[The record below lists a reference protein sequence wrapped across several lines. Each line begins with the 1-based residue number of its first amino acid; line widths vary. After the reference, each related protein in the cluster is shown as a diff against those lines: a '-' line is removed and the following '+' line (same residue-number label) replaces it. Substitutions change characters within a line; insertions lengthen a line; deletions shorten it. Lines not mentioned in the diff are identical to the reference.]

1 MKSPQDDR
9 LVKELYEKLN
19 WFTFQAEDE
28 EFDEKQV
35 KAILEL
41 LDTLD
46 PVDFEGVE
54 KECMQKEKPRFGIP
68 KRAEHSAAKGKLHSI
83 GKTEKP
89 QSGHSAGD
97 ADAAFERFQKKYAVT
112 EADLKKKDRAKIIP
126 FTGGEEISEELA
138 PDMEKLLAMDE
149 AGLRDAPEAGKSV
162 KNLKSIKG
170 VKSIKSIKSVKGI
183 KGKKGRRFWRTAGG
197 RAAIAFLTV
206 FAALAATGICTSA
219 VQQKSFFEVV
229 RDGVN
234 SMKITVTGNEM
245 ESQTGL
251 EMESSEKIYYESW
264 DEIKAENPE
273 VVVPGYI
280 PEGLELV
287 ELYGED
293 AGNYVRYYA
302 AYEDGKN
309 NKLSIH
315 IRYFADGYIE
325 NNIGNELE
333 YIKSKKGVLYYLEPT
348 GYRGYKEIGKCSCS
362 VYFVDLEKLENII
375 NKIE

>member
-54 KECMQKEKPRFGIP
+54 KECMQKEKPLFGMP

-89 QSGHSAGD
+89 QSGHPAGD

-138 PDMEKLLAMDE
+138 PDMEKFLAMDE
-149 AGLRDAPEAGKSV
+149 AELRDAPEADKSV
-162 KNLKSIKG
+162 INLKS
-170 VKSIKSIKSVKGI
+170 V

-245 ESQTGL
+245 ESETGL

-264 DEIKAENPE
+264 DEVKAENPE

-287 ELYGED
+287 ELYGKEF
-293 AGNYVRYYA
+293 GNYVRYYA
-302 AYEDGKN
+302 VYEGTKGSQ
-309 NKLSIH
+309 LLIQV
-315 IRYFADGYIE
+315 RYFIEGYVE
-325 NNIGNELE
+325 NNIENELK
-333 YIKSKKGVLYYLEPT
+333 YIKDENGTLYYLEPE
-348 GYRGYKEIGKCSCS
+348 GYRGYKKSGKCTCS
-362 VYFVDLEKLENII
+362 VYFDNLNTLKNVID
-375 NKIE
+375 KIE

>member
-19 WFTFQAEDE
+19 WFTFQAENE

-54 KECMQKEKPRFGIP
+54 KECMQKEKPLFGIP

-149 AGLRDAPEAGKSV
+149 AELRDAPEADKSV
-162 KNLKSIKG
+162 KNLKS
-170 VKSIKSIKSVKGI
+170 V

-264 DEIKAENPE
+264 DEVKAENPE

-293 AGNYVRYYA
+293 AGNYVRYNGV
-302 AYEDGKN
+302 YEDGKGR
-309 NKLSIH
+309 KTI
-315 IRYFADGYIE
+315 IRVRYYIKGYVE
-325 NNIGNELE
+325 NNIENELK
-333 YIKSKKGVLYYLEPT
+333 YIEDENGVLYYLEPE
-348 GYRGYKEIGKCSCS
+348 GYRGYKERGKCSYS
-362 VYFVDLEKLENII
+362 VYDNNLDELKDII

>member
-54 KECMQKEKPRFGIP
+54 KECMQKEKPLFGIP

-89 QSGHSAGD
+89 QSGHPAGD

-138 PDMEKLLAMDE
+138 PDMEKFLAMDE
-149 AGLRDAPEAGKSV
+149 AELRDAPEADKSV
-162 KNLKSIKG
+162 KNLKS
-170 VKSIKSIKSVKGI
+170 V

-264 DEIKAENPE
+264 DEVKAENPE

-287 ELYGED
+287 ELYGKEF
-293 AGNYVRYYA
+293 GNYVRYNGI
-302 AYEDGKN
+302 YEDSEGR
-309 NKLSIH
+309 KLVIR
-315 IRYFADGYIE
+315 IRYFVEGYVE
-325 NNIGNELE
+325 NNIENELR
-333 YIKSKKGVLYYLEPT
+333 YIEEENGTLYYLEPE
-348 GYRGYKEIGKCSCS
+348 GYRGYKESGKCSCS
-362 VYFVDLEKLENII
+362 VYFDNLSKLKDII
-375 NKIE
+375 DKIG

>member
-68 KRAEHSAAKGKLHSI
+68 KREEHSAAKGKLHSI

-149 AGLRDAPEAGKSV
+149 AELRDAPEADKSV
-162 KNLKSIKG
+162 KNLKS
-170 VKSIKSIKSVKGI
+170 V

-197 RAAIAFLTV
+197 RSAIAFLTV

-264 DEIKAENPE
+264 DEVKAENPE

-287 ELYGED
+287 ELYGKD
-293 AGNYVRYYA
+293 MGYYMRYNGIYRDIEGGDLIIRIQYFYDVYA
-302 AYEDGKN
+302 
-309 NKLSIH
+309 
-315 IRYFADGYIE
+315 E
-325 NNIGNELE
+325 NNIINEAE
-333 YIKSKKGVLYYLEPT
+333 YIGEESGILYYLEQN
-348 GYRGYKEIGKCSCS
+348 GYCGYGKSKKCGYS
-362 VYFVDLEKLENII
+362 VSSYDLEAIQDII
-375 NKIE
+375 VQIQ

>member
-68 KRAEHSAAKGKLHSI
+68 KREEHSAAKGKLHSI

-89 QSGHSAGD
+89 QSGHPAGD

-138 PDMEKLLAMDE
+138 PDMEKFLAMDE
-149 AGLRDAPEAGKSV
+149 AELRDAPEADKSV
-162 KNLKSIKG
+162 KNLKS
-170 VKSIKSIKSVKGI
+170 V

-264 DEIKAENPE
+264 DEVKAENPE

-287 ELYGED
+287 ELYGKD
-293 AGNYVRYYA
+293 GGNFIKYNGI
-302 AYEDGKN
+302 YEDTEKN
-309 NKLSIH
+309 ILYVL
-315 IRYFADGYIE
+315 IRYFKDGYAEYAIE
-325 NNIGNELE
+325 SDEGYVEEEGI
-333 YIKSKKGVLYYLEPT
+333 LYY
-348 GYRGYKEIGKCSCS
+348 GKNGRYRGYGKSERCSYS
-362 VYFVDLEKLENII
+362 AEWTDLKDLKSIMKSI
-375 NKIE
+375 S

>member
-19 WFTFQAEDE
+19 WFTFQAENE

-54 KECMQKEKPRFGIP
+54 KECMQKEKPLFGIP

-138 PDMEKLLAMDE
+138 PDMEKFLAMDE
-149 AGLRDAPEAGKSV
+149 AELRDAPEADKSV
-162 KNLKSIKG
+162 INLKS
-170 VKSIKSIKSVKGI
+170 V

-264 DEIKAENPE
+264 DEVKAENPE

-287 ELYGED
+287 ELYGKEF
-293 AGNYVRYYA
+293 GNYVRYNGI
-302 AYEDGKN
+302 YEDSEGR
-309 NKLSIH
+309 KLVIR
-315 IRYFADGYIE
+315 IRYFVEGYVE
-325 NNIGNELE
+325 NNIENELR
-333 YIKSKKGVLYYLEPT
+333 YIEEENGTLYYLEPE
-348 GYRGYKEIGKCSCS
+348 GYRGYKESGKCSCS
-362 VYFVDLEKLENII
+362 VYFDNLSKLKDII
-375 NKIE
+375 DKIG

>member
-54 KECMQKEKPRFGIP
+54 KECMQKEKPLFGIP
-68 KRAEHSAAKGKLHSI
+68 KRAEHSAAKEKLHSI

-138 PDMEKLLAMDE
+138 PDMEKFLAMDE
-149 AGLRDAPEAGKSV
+149 AELRDAPEADKSV
-162 KNLKSIKG
+162 INLKS
-170 VKSIKSIKSVKGI
+170 V

-264 DEIKAENPE
+264 DEVKAENPE

-287 ELYGED
+287 ELYGKEF
-293 AGNYVRYYA
+293 GNYVRYEAIYQ
-302 AYEDGKN
+302 
-309 NKLSIH
+309 NKSKDTLIMKVRH
-315 IRYFADGYIE
+315 YVKGMYIE
-325 NNIGNELE
+325 NVIRSEESFVKQEDGIYYYFYGDNYQGYVQKNKCDCTIDWNDLEELE
-333 YIKSKKGVLYYLEPT
+333 LIMKKVE
-348 GYRGYKEIGKCSCS
+348 
-362 VYFVDLEKLENII
+362 
-375 NKIE
+375 

>member
-68 KRAEHSAAKGKLHSI
+68 KREEHSAAKGKLHSI

-89 QSGHSAGD
+89 QSGHPAGD

-149 AGLRDAPEAGKSV
+149 AELRDAPEADKSV
-162 KNLKSIKG
+162 KNLKS
-170 VKSIKSIKSVKGI
+170 V

-264 DEIKAENPE
+264 DEVKAENPE

-287 ELYGED
+287 ELYGKEF
-293 AGNYVRYYA
+293 GNYVRYTSV
-302 AYEDGKN
+302 YEDAGEK
-309 NKLSIH
+309 KLL
-315 IRYFADGYIE
+315 IRVRFYGEEYVQSDMQNSKKYIE
-325 NNIGNELE
+325 EENGN
-333 YIKSKKGVLYYLEPT
+333 SYYLEEW
-348 GYRGYKEIGKCSCS
+348 GYQGYGKKDTCDYTVEWDDLNELKEIMKKM
-362 VYFVDLEKLENII
+362 E
-375 NKIE
+375 

>member
-68 KRAEHSAAKGKLHSI
+68 KREEHSAAKGKLHSI

-138 PDMEKLLAMDE
+138 PDMEKFLAMDE
-149 AGLRDAPEAGKSV
+149 AELRDAPEADKSV
-162 KNLKSIKG
+162 INLKS
-170 VKSIKSIKSVKGI
+170 V

-245 ESQTGL
+245 ESETGL

-264 DEIKAENPE
+264 DEVKAENPE

-287 ELYGED
+287 ELYGKEF
-293 AGNYVRYYA
+293 GNYVRYNGI
-302 AYEDGKN
+302 YEDSEGR
-309 NKLSIH
+309 KLVIR
-315 IRYFADGYIE
+315 IRYFVEGYVE
-325 NNIGNELE
+325 NNIENELR
-333 YIKSKKGVLYYLEPT
+333 YIEEENGTLYYLEPE
-348 GYRGYKEIGKCSCS
+348 GYRGYKESGKCSCS
-362 VYFVDLEKLENII
+362 VYFDNLSKLKDII
-375 NKIE
+375 DKIG

>member
-68 KRAEHSAAKGKLHSI
+68 KREEHSAAKGKLHSI

-89 QSGHSAGD
+89 QSGHPAGD

-138 PDMEKLLAMDE
+138 PDMEKFLAMDE
-149 AGLRDAPEAGKSV
+149 AELRDAPEADKSV
-162 KNLKSIKG
+162 KNLKS
-170 VKSIKSIKSVKGI
+170 V

-264 DEIKAENPE
+264 DEVKAENPE

-287 ELYGED
+287 ELYGKEF
-293 AGNYVRYYA
+293 GNYVRYNGI
-302 AYEDGKN
+302 YEDSEGR
-309 NKLSIH
+309 KLVIR
-315 IRYFADGYIE
+315 IRYFVEGYVE
-325 NNIGNELE
+325 NNIENELR
-333 YIKSKKGVLYYLEPT
+333 YIEEENGTLYYLEPE
-348 GYRGYKEIGKCSCS
+348 GYRGYKESGKCSCS
-362 VYFVDLEKLENII
+362 VYFDNLSKLKDII
-375 NKIE
+375 DKIG

>member
-54 KECMQKEKPRFGIP
+54 KECMQKEKPLFGIP

-138 PDMEKLLAMDE
+138 PDMEKFLAMDE
-149 AGLRDAPEAGKSV
+149 AELRDAPEADKSV
-162 KNLKSIKG
+162 KNLKS
-170 VKSIKSIKSVKGI
+170 V

-264 DEIKAENPE
+264 DEVKAENPE

-287 ELYGED
+287 ELYGKEF
-293 AGNYVRYYA
+293 GNYVRYNGI
-302 AYEDGKN
+302 YEDSEGR
-309 NKLSIH
+309 KLVIR
-315 IRYFADGYIE
+315 IRYFVEGYVE
-325 NNIGNELE
+325 NNIENELR
-333 YIKSKKGVLYYLEPT
+333 YIEEENGTLYYLELE
-348 GYRGYKEIGKCSCS
+348 GYRGYKESGKCSCS
-362 VYFVDLEKLENII
+362 VYFDNLSKLKDII
-375 NKIE
+375 DKIG

>member
-54 KECMQKEKPRFGIP
+54 KECMQKAKPRFGIP

-112 EADLKKKDRAKIIP
+112 KADLKKKDRAKIIP

-138 PDMEKLLAMDE
+138 PDMEKFLAMDE
-149 AGLRDAPEAGKSV
+149 AELRDAPEADKSV
-162 KNLKSIKG
+162 INLKS
-170 VKSIKSIKSVKGI
+170 V

-197 RAAIAFLTV
+197 RVAIAFLTV

-245 ESQTGL
+245 ESETGL

-287 ELYGED
+287 ELYGKEF
-293 AGNYVRYYA
+293 GNYVRYNGI
-302 AYEDGKN
+302 YEDSEGR
-309 NKLSIH
+309 KLVIR
-315 IRYFADGYIE
+315 IRYFVEGYVE
-325 NNIGNELE
+325 NNIENELR
-333 YIKSKKGVLYYLEPT
+333 YIEEENGTLYYLEPE
-348 GYRGYKEIGKCSCS
+348 GYRGYKESGKCSCS
-362 VYFVDLEKLENII
+362 VYFDNLSKLKDII
-375 NKIE
+375 DKIG

>member
-54 KECMQKEKPRFGIP
+54 KECMQKEKPLFGIP

-138 PDMEKLLAMDE
+138 PDMEKFLAMDE
-149 AGLRDAPEAGKSV
+149 AELRDAPEADKSV
-162 KNLKSIKG
+162 INLKS
-170 VKSIKSIKSVKGI
+170 V

-245 ESQTGL
+245 ESETGL

-264 DEIKAENPE
+264 DEVKAENPE

-302 AYEDGKN
+302 AYEDGKD
-309 NKLSIH
+309 NKLVIH
-315 IRYFADGYIE
+315 LRYYEGNYIE
-325 NNIGNELE
+325 GNIENEAR
-333 YIKSKKGVLYYLEPT
+333 YITQKEGILYYLEKEEYK
-348 GYRGYKEIGKCSCS
+348 GYGKRGKCSYS
-362 VYFVDLEKLENII
+362 ASWYDLNELQKII
-375 NKIE
+375 ETFE

>member
-46 PVDFEGVE
+46 PVDFEGGE

-68 KRAEHSAAKGKLHSI
+68 KREEHSAAKGKLHSI

-89 QSGHSAGD
+89 QSGHPAGD

-138 PDMEKLLAMDE
+138 PDMEKFLAMDE
-149 AGLRDAPEAGKSV
+149 AELRDAPEADKSV
-162 KNLKSIKG
+162 KNLKS
-170 VKSIKSIKSVKGI
+170 V

-264 DEIKAENPE
+264 DEVKAENPE

-287 ELYGED
+287 ELYGKD
-293 AGNYVRYYA
+293 GGNFIKYNGI
-302 AYEDGKN
+302 YEDTEKN
-309 NKLSIH
+309 ILYVL
-315 IRYFADGYIE
+315 IRYFKDGYAEYAIE
-325 NNIGNELE
+325 SDEGYVEEEGI
-333 YIKSKKGVLYYLEPT
+333 LYY
-348 GYRGYKEIGKCSCS
+348 GKNGRYRGYGKSERCSYS
-362 VYFVDLEKLENII
+362 AEWTDLKDLKSIMKSI
-375 NKIE
+375 S

>member
-41 LDTLD
+41 LDMLD

-68 KRAEHSAAKGKLHSI
+68 KREEHSAAKGKLHSI

-89 QSGHSAGD
+89 QSGHPAGD

-149 AGLRDAPEAGKSV
+149 AELRDAPEADKSV
-162 KNLKSIKG
+162 KNLKS
-170 VKSIKSIKSVKGI
+170 V

-264 DEIKAENPE
+264 DEVKAENPE

-287 ELYGED
+287 ELYGKD
-293 AGNYVRYYA
+293 GGNFIKYNGI
-302 AYEDGKN
+302 YEDTEKN
-309 NKLSIH
+309 ILYVL
-315 IRYFADGYIE
+315 IRYFKDGYAEYAIE
-325 NNIGNELE
+325 SDEGYVEEEGI
-333 YIKSKKGVLYYLEPT
+333 LYY
-348 GYRGYKEIGKCSCS
+348 GKNGRYRGYGKSERCSYS
-362 VYFVDLEKLENII
+362 AEWTDLKDLKSIMKSI
-375 NKIE
+375 S

>member
-68 KRAEHSAAKGKLHSI
+68 KREEHSAAKGKLHSI

-89 QSGHSAGD
+89 QSGHPAGD

-138 PDMEKLLAMDE
+138 PDMEKFLAMDE
-149 AGLRDAPEAGKSV
+149 AELRDAPEADKSV
-162 KNLKSIKG
+162 INLKS
-170 VKSIKSIKSVKGI
+170 V

-264 DEIKAENPE
+264 DEVKAENPE

-287 ELYGED
+287 ELYGKEF
-293 AGNYVRYYA
+293 GNYVRYNGI
-302 AYEDGKN
+302 YEDSEGR
-309 NKLSIH
+309 KLVIR
-315 IRYFADGYIE
+315 IRYFVEGYVE
-325 NNIGNELE
+325 NNIENELR
-333 YIKSKKGVLYYLEPT
+333 YIEEENGTLYYLEPE
-348 GYRGYKEIGKCSCS
+348 GYRGYKESGKCSCS
-362 VYFVDLEKLENII
+362 VYFDNLSKLKDII
-375 NKIE
+375 DKIG